1 MAFLCCGQKYKKT
14 DLETYWCIETF
25 KMKPVQKKYVGD
37 DRIFS
42 EVVETCICKK
52 CGCQHLQI
60 KRFGR
65 KNGRKKLVEV
75 EEMKG
80 EMADLFLLEKQKYL
94 TLQPQICP
102 TPLIAS
108 ATSLPYVYGF
118 AIAPD
123 KQRAKYNASL
133 PQKDSWRNKFENGKW
148 LPDIFKA
155 ECKVFKNA

>member
-1 MAFLCCGQKYKKT
+1 MAFFCCGLKYKKT
-14 DLETYWCIETF
+14 DLETYWCIETY

-65 KNGRKKLVEV
+65 KNGKKKLIEV

-80 EMADLFLLEKQKYL
+80 EKTDLFLMNNQKYL
-94 TLQPQICP
+94 NRQPQNCP
-102 TPLIAS
+102 SPAIAS
-108 ATSLPYVYGF
+108 TKKLPFVYGC
-118 AIAPD
+118 AIAPN
-123 KQRAKYNASL
+123 KQRAKYDAAL
-133 PQKDSWRNKFENGKW
+133 PQKDSWRNKYENGKW
-148 LPDIFKA
+148 MPDIFQS
-155 ECKVFKNA
+155 ECKVIRNI